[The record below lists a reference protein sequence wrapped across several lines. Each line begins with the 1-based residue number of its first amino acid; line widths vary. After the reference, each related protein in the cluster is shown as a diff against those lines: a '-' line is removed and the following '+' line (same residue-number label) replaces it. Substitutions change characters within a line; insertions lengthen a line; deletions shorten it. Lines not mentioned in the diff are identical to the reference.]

1 MDVAWRVL
9 ACVLCGVSGTVHA
22 WQAGDWVL
30 RAGAVRVEPHESGG
44 TITLGAA
51 GRVPGSAL
59 HFDDDTQPMLAL
71 SWMVTDAVGIE
82 LLAAN
87 PTRHV
92 LSATGVTPQAL
103 ELGSVRPLAPTLV
116 ALWFPL
122 AGQGA
127 WQPFLGIGAGHVRF
141 FGLDIDAGARATLGA
156 SDLRLRAATGLA
168 LRAGFD
174 WEIGERWALHAGLS
188 HLAIGT
194 EAALQTAIGRAE
206 ANVDLDPWLY
216 TLGVAWRLPADHP

>member
-1 MDVAWRVL
+1 MDLAWRVL
-9 ACVLCGVSGTVHA
+9 ACVLCGASGTAHA

-44 TITLGAA
+44 TITLGDT
-51 GRVPGSAL
+51 GRISGSAL

-87 PTRHV
+87 PTHHV
-92 LSATGVTPQAL
+92 LSATGVTPQPL

-127 WQPFLGIGAGHVRF
+127 WQPFLGIGVGHARF
-141 FGLDIDAGARATLGA
+141 LEREIDPGARATLGA
-156 SDLRLRAATGLA
+156 SDLRLHAATGVA

-174 WEIGERWALHAGLS
+174 WEIDEGWALHAGLC

-194 EAALQTAIGRAE
+194 EASLQTAFGRAE

-216 TLGVAWRLPADHP
+216 TLGVAWRLPARHP